1 MDSDM
6 VKENFFIKMVA
17 CMMEIGFKTKCKDM
31 ENCIINQVFFFL
43 MSGKIAYDG
52 EWIQDQFTGHGVLF
66 N

>member
-31 ENCIINQVFFFL
+31 ENCIINQVLFFL
-43 MSGKIAYDG
+43 CQVK
-52 EWIQDQFTGHGVLF
+52 
-66 N
+66 